1 MISSYKFDEIAY
13 NITAKRTPCENDME
27 HYIGLEHLETGNL
40 YVSNYG
46 SKVPIKGDKLIMK
59 TGDIL
64 LGKRNAYLR
73 RAAIA
78 PHDGLF
84 SAHGMILRPKIDVID
99 KDFFPFFI
107 ASDYFFDE
115 IIRISVGGLSPTIN
129 WKDLK
134 ELRFNL
140 PSLEEQKALAN
151 KLWAA
156 YSLKESYKRLI
167 KATDEMVKSQFIE
180 MFKDLPIN
188 GKIKDLVERNIA
200 SVKKSYQSGDEIEYI
215 DISSIDNTSNTVVE
229 TTKYEVA
236 SAPSRAQQCVKNGD
250 ILVSTV
256 RPINRN
262 IAVVTS
268 NLPDL
273 VASTGFCIL
282 RPKDGYREYLH
293 YVVKSDAYTERMC
306 DKASGGLYPAVNNR
320 DVLSYGIHIP
330 NKELAQKVSS
340 IYQQADKS
348 KFTSLKSQFI
358 EMFKNTSLV
367 RLGDRVDTQ
376 SGGTPNTKKSEYY
389 DEGSIP
395 WLSSGEI
402 NQGYISSTEKYIT
415 EEGLANSA
423 AKWVPKNSV
432 VIAMYGATAGKVGF
446 ITIPLTTNQA
456 VCALLPNKDFDPLY
470 LYYAVASQREWM
482 IAQCRGAAQPNISQ
496 GIIRSMEIPMPS
508 INEQIQFAD
517 IIKQADKSKYIN

>member
-13 NITAKRTPCENDME
+13 NITAKRTPCESDME

-99 KDFFPFFI
+99 EDFFPFFI

-134 ELRFNL
+134 ELQFNL

-180 MFKDLPIN
+180 MFGSIAENSKHLPQ
-188 GKIKDLVERNIA
+188 
-200 SVKKSYQSGDEIEYI
+200 KKLG
-215 DISSIDNTSNTVVE
+215 
-229 TTKYEVA
+229 EVA
-236 SAPSRAQQCVKNGD
+236 TLLNGRAYKANELLSQGKYIVLRVGNFFTNADYYYSDMELDPDKYCDTGDLLYSWSATLGAQIWSGEKVIYHYHIWKVVFDEAVLNKKYFCYMLNYMTDALKQETHG
-250 ILVSTV
+250 STMV
-256 RPINRN
+256 HL
-262 IAVVTS
+262 T
-268 NLPDL
+268 
-273 VASTGFCIL
+273 
-282 RPKDGYREYLH
+282 K
-293 YVVKSDAYTERMC
+293 ERMEKKLIVVPSLE
-306 DKASGGLYPAVNNR
+306 DQ
-320 DVLSYGIHIP
+320 
-330 NKELAQKVSS
+330 NKFSNILE
-340 IYQQADKS
+340 QADKS
-348 KFTSLKSQFI
+348 KFELRKSIDAIDTVIKSL
-358 EMFKNTSLV
+358 
-367 RLGDRVDTQ
+367 
-376 SGGTPNTKKSEYY
+376 
-389 DEGSIP
+389 
-395 WLSSGEI
+395 I
-402 NQGYISSTEKYIT
+402 NG
-415 EEGLANSA
+415 
-423 AKWVPKNSV
+423 
-432 VIAMYGATAGKVGF
+432 
-446 ITIPLTTNQA
+446 
-456 VCALLPNKDFDPLY
+456 
-470 LYYAVASQREWM
+470 
-482 IAQCRGAAQPNISQ
+482 
-496 GIIRSMEIPMPS
+496 
-508 INEQIQFAD
+508 
-517 IIKQADKSKYIN
+517 

>member
-13 NITAKRTPCENDME
+13 NITAKRTPCESDME

-99 KDFFPFFI
+99 EDFFPFFI

-134 ELRFNL
+134 ELQFNL

-180 MFKDLPIN
+180 MFGNYEMNANFGDLFSSARNGANIKQGTISGGIPITRFETISE
-188 GKIKDLVERNIA
+188 G
-200 SVKKSYQSGDEIEYI
+200 EINRDKMGYAGI
-215 DISSIDNTSNTVVE
+215 VDNTYSS
-229 TTKYEVA
+229 YYL
-236 SAPSRAQQCVKNGD
+236 QDGD
-250 ILVSTV
+250 ILVSH
-256 RPINRN
+256 INSMKHIGKCTLYQRIN
-262 IAVVTS
+262 DETIIHGM
-268 NLPDL
+268 NLL
-273 VASTGFCIL
+273 CL
-282 RPKDGYREYLH
+282 RPYKDIVNPQYVTYLLRSSIMR
-293 YVVKSDAYTERMC
+293 KLILDIT
-306 DKASGGLYPAVNNR
+306 KPAVNQASFTVK
-320 DVLSYGIHIP
+320 DLC
-330 NKELAQKVSS
+330 KLKVMLPPISEQEEFVA
-340 IYQQADKS
+340 IVDQADKS
-348 KFTSLKSQFI
+348 KFELRKSIEAIDTVIKSL
-358 EMFKNTSLV
+358 
-367 RLGDRVDTQ
+367 
-376 SGGTPNTKKSEYY
+376 
-389 DEGSIP
+389 
-395 WLSSGEI
+395 I
-402 NQGYISSTEKYIT
+402 NG
-415 EEGLANSA
+415 
-423 AKWVPKNSV
+423 
-432 VIAMYGATAGKVGF
+432 
-446 ITIPLTTNQA
+446 
-456 VCALLPNKDFDPLY
+456 
-470 LYYAVASQREWM
+470 
-482 IAQCRGAAQPNISQ
+482 
-496 GIIRSMEIPMPS
+496 
-508 INEQIQFAD
+508 
-517 IIKQADKSKYIN
+517 